1 MRGKWRAQRADRGA
15 HAARGFVG
23 GAAALRASP
32 SVESS
37 KVSMPHAALWVV
49 QPHDKD
55 LMVVG
60 LNVSM
65 PHAALWVVQHR
76 SQLEW
81 VLGSCFNAA
90 RGFVGGATKS
100 DSFKHVLDHFVSMP
114 HAALWVVQLYSM
126 CTCINR
132 LNGFN
137 AARGFVGGATKL
149 RAVIHREGCSF
160 NAARGF
166 VGGATRYRFAVL
178 VCHRR
183 CFNAARGFVGGATG
197 EEPQFGSGVLLVSM
211 PHAALWVVQLHR
223 SQPLSP

>member
-1 MRGKWRAQRADRGA
+1 
-15 HAARGFVG
+15 
-23 GAAALRASP
+23 
-32 SVESS
+32 
-37 KVSMPHAALWVV
+37 
-49 QPHDKD
+49 
-55 LMVVG
+55 
-60 LNVSM
+60 M

-81 VLGSCFNAA
+81 VLGSCFNAARGFVGGATPSGQGSAGLCSCFNAA

-211 PHAALWVVQLHR
+211 PHAALWVVQPQKR
-223 SQPLSP
+223 Y